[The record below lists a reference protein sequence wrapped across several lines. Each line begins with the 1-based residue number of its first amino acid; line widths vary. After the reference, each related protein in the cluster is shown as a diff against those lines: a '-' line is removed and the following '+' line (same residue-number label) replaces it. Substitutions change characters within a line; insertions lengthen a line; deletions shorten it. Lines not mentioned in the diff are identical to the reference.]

1 MLGWFRKLLPRE
13 DGFFELFERHSR
25 TVVGGAE
32 ALELLLQGKD
42 IDRWCQ
48 KIIDLEDEA
57 DHITA
62 EVLLAVRRS
71 FITPFDRGDIK
82 DLIQSMDDAIDMM
95 HKTVKTVKLFEKKEF
110 DPLMQEM
117 GGVIVAAAKLV
128 AEAIPLL
135 SKVGTHTVRLN
146 AIAEEVMRV
155 ESRADDLHE
164 ADDDRPHGD
173 EEQQHERGNARHHER
188 KQAGEHAGNTDDGQP
203 PAVPHDAAPAGDG
216 VPQRKY
222 AVDQYIGAPQEDQRQ
237 QREAGPGEGE
247 DAKHDGR
254 NSAQQ
259 QEPPVVGQSAQKRA
273 PKRRDRS

>member
-13 DGFFELFERHSR
+13 DRFFELFERHSR

-32 ALELLLQGKD
+32 ALQQLLQGKD

-48 KIIDLEDEA
+48 KIVDLEDEA

-95 HKTVKTVKLFEKKEF
+95 HKTVKTVRLFEKREF

-117 GGVIVAAAKLV
+117 GAVIVDAARLV

-135 SKVGTHTVRLN
+135 AKVGANSARLN
-146 AIAEEVMRV
+146 ALAEEVMRA
-155 ESRADDLHE
+155 EGRADDLHE
-164 ADDDRPHGD
+164 QGLKDLFRRRGRGDAMAYLIGSEIYGQLEKVVDRF
-173 EEQQHERGNARHHER
+173 
-188 KQAGEHAGNTDDGQP
+188 
-203 PAVPHDAAPAGDG
+203 
-216 VPQRKY
+216 
-222 AVDQYIGAPQEDQRQ
+222 EDVAN
-237 QREAGPGEGE
+237 EISCIVIE
-247 DAKHDGR
+247 
-254 NSAQQ
+254 N
-259 QEPPVVGQSAQKRA
+259 V
-273 PKRRDRS
+273 